1 MIPTFLALWFAFV
14 PLVHDE
20 PVEALA
26 CRPVPGEVVDYFGGP
41 RPGGRAHAG
50 TDFAGERGQVIFAAF
65 SGQVADIR
73 YEPTGGG
80 VVVEVHH
87 PTGTKAT
94 YMHMFDAAM
103 AAQVPID
110 ELPLPVAVGDRVEAC
125 DPIGYV
131 GNSGFSRIYHL
142 HFSFAP
148 IGGWNTDPER
158 IEWQVVPPEAVYPY
172 WMPSRLRDGYRSG
185 GDGFIWVG

>member
-1 MIPTFLALWFAFV
+1 VIPTLLVLLFALV

-20 PVEALA
+20 PMDVLA
-26 CRPVPGEVVDYFGGP
+26 CRPVPGEVVDHFGSP

-50 TDFAGERGQVIFAAF
+50 TDFAGERGQVIYAAF
-65 SGQVADIR
+65 SGEVADIR

-80 VVVEVHH
+80 IVVEVHH
-87 PTGTKAT
+87 PDGTKAT

-103 AAQVPID
+103 AGRVPVT

-148 IGGWNTDPER
+148 IDGWNIDPER
-158 IEWQVVPPEAVYPY
+158 IEWHVVPPERVYPY
-172 WMPSRLRDGYRSG
+172 WLPDRLRDGYRMG
-185 GDGFIWVG
+185 GDGSIWPW